1 MIKEIKQNEIDSIL
15 KLGSLIKPDF
25 SYKDI
30 GENDKI
36 IVYEE
41 NDRIIGFLTYYKNY
55 EIIDLLNIAV
65 CREYQRRGIANKLI
79 DYLTKIS
86 DVEKIMLEVKTT
98 NTVAIEF
105 YKACGFTV
113 LRTIKNYYDGVDA
126 YAMEK
131 VI

>member
-65 CREYQRRGIANKLI
+65 CKE
-79 DYLTKIS
+79 
-86 DVEKIMLEVKTT
+86 
-98 NTVAIEF
+98 
-105 YKACGFTV
+105 
-113 LRTIKNYYDGVDA
+113 GV
-126 YAMEK
+126 
-131 VI
+131 